1 MINIQIDENEALE
14 MLMDRVKVWR
24 SDSTTLELFEKMY
37 QNYIDNGFFDGGEFN
52 VNSIVDNDVVNWC
65 SELNEGDQDFKE
77 LLKLY
82 DEGEYDVSCEHLSCG
97 ASFIE
102 AVSDDR
108 AAILI
113 RQ

>member
-14 MLMDRVKVWR
+14 MLMNRVRYWR
-24 SDSTTLELFEKMY
+24 DNAITLELFEKMY
-37 QNYIDNGFFDGGEFN
+37 QNYLDGGCFEGCEFN
-52 VNSIVDNDVVNWC
+52 VDSIVDNDVVNWC
-65 SELNEGDQDFKE
+65 SEVNEGDQDFEE
-77 LLKLY
+77 LLRLY

-108 AAILI
+108 TAILI

>member
-1 MINIQIDENEALE
+1 MINIQIDEQEALE
-14 MLMDRVKVWR
+14 MLMNRVKYWR
-24 SDSTTLELFEKMY
+24 DNAITLELFEKMY
-37 QNYIDNGFFDGGEFN
+37 ENYVFNGFFEGTNFD
-52 VNSIVDNDVVNWC
+52 VDSIVDNDVVNWC
-65 SELNEGDQDFKE
+65 SEINEGDQDFEE

-108 AAILI
+108 TAILI